1 MVEHRISKKQ
11 MMTAALTQNCPRE
24 LRLCRI
30 DRPCPGACP
39 SNICSFVSKIRS
51 CVEFKMKYMVIKY
64 SNRLKETGNWTN
76 FWQQSFIIT
85 SSVVL
90 SMQLHYYFQRHR
102 NSSFLHSSPT
112 SMYTKVLVY
121 FSHIPVF
128 DLLSSYSWGNGLKAQ
143 PTVCIQ
149 QEGSECWGG
158 FCLGWLVSANLM
170 SVQQEMWRVWTAWS
184 SEWRTGYGDKERR
197 TTPSLPWFPEK
208 SLAGGHSNITPA
220 PDLANEQ

>member
-1 MVEHRISKKQ
+1 MVEHRINKKQ

-24 LRLCRI
+24 LRPCRI

-51 CVEFKMKYMVIKY
+51 CVEFKLKYMVIKY

-76 FWQQSFIIT
+76 FWQQSFIIS

-102 NSSFLHSSPT
+102 NSSFLRSPLQACT
-112 SMYTKVLVY
+112 PKCLCISVTFQSLISCLLIAEEMDWKHNQLCV
-121 FSHIPVF
+121 FSRRG
-128 DLLSSYSWGNGLKAQ
+128 LS
-143 PTVCIQ
+143 V
-149 QEGSECWGG
+149 GG